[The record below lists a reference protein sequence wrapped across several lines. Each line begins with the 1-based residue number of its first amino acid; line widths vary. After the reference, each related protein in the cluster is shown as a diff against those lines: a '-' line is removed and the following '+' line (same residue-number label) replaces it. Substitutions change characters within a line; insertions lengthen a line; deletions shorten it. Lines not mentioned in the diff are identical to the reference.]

1 MNFVTWSI
9 RNPVPVLMM
18 FVALVI
24 GGIYSFPRLPVQDE
38 PDISF
43 PFVFVN
49 VGYAGVPPS
58 QMETEVTR
66 KVEDAVS
73 NIVGIEHITSNV
85 STGSSQTV
93 IQFQFNSDLSQ
104 AMDDVRDA
112 VSRIRPDL
120 PLDATEPYI
129 GRATTAGDPVLTF
142 AVSSDNMTDTELSW
156 FVDLNV
162 MRFMSGVPGVGQ
174 VSRIGGVSREIRV
187 DVDPDRMAALG
198 VTAGDVSG
206 QLRRTQVEL
215 PGGETRIGSQEQS
228 VRTLG
233 TIASVQELASLPI
246 PLNDGRNIRLDSI
259 AEVRDQAAEVRQ
271 LALLDGRSVIGFRV
285 MRAWGEGAVE
295 VADGAREA
303 VKELAVR
310 YPHVKIVEIN
320 NIGDRLIRQ
329 SFRNSMTMLIEG
341 ALLAVIVVWLFLR
354 DIRATLV
361 SATALPLAII
371 PTFWALHLFG
381 FSMNTLTMLAL
392 MLVVGMLVDDA
403 IVEVENIVRHLRMGK
418 PPLQAATDAAIEI
431 GLAVVATSL
440 TLCAVFVPVSFMGG
454 IPGEFFKPFGFT
466 AAIAVLFSLL
476 VARTLTPMMA
486 SKFMRAESHHEG
498 SGRMRAWYAEKV
510 KWVLD
515 NRWKTI
521 LVSTA
526 GMAASFW
533 LATTLP
539 TGFVPAQDFGF
550 VNLNMSLPP
559 GSRLEEAVAASEEMR
574 RRAEKFPEVE
584 HFFTLVGPR
593 GGNAFITLVDRKHRK
608 RNQQEMQSAI
618 LATTQG
624 VAGVRISN
632 GGGGNPGSG
641 PLQIELTG
649 DDSTLLATAAAQL
662 EREMR
667 TVPGISNVT
676 TSASLVQP
684 ELIIRPLAERAAELG
699 VTTSAISQATRIA
712 TSGDITLNLAKLNL
726 PDRQVPINV
735 RLKDSARASI
745 DQIRLLSVPS
755 RSGPVPLVNVADIYF
770 GAGPAQ
776 ITRYDR
782 SRNITVSAD
791 RGQMALGDAMK
802 LVNALPAIKNLPPGV
817 RTVESGD
824 TEIMNDIFSGFIIAM
839 VIGILCI
846 YFLLVLLFHDV
857 VQPVT
862 ILSALPPSIG
872 GAIIALFV
880 FRLELSLPALMGT
893 LALMGIVTK
902 NSILLVEY
910 AVMARREHGLA
921 RTEALLD
928 ACSKR
933 ARPII
938 MTTIAMAAGML
949 PMTLGLSGDTGF
961 SRPMGA
967 AVIGGLIASTVLS
980 LFVVPVIYTIFDD
993 WEHWVRG
1000 KFSRATHDGDKA
1012 AVTPAVPD

>member
-198 VTAGDVSG
+198 VTAGDVYG

-354 DIRATLV
+354 DMRATLV

-381 FSMNTLTMLAL
+381 FSMNSLTMLAL

-418 PPLQAATDAAIEI
+418 APLEAAKDAAIEI

-440 TLCAVFVPVSFMGG
+440 TLCAVFIPVSFMGG

-486 SKFMRAESHHEG
+486 SKYMRAASHDHDEA
-498 SGRMRAWYAEKV
+498 GRFKSWYLGKV
-510 KWVLD
+510 RWALD

-521 LVSTA
+521 GVSTL
-526 GMAASFW
+526 GMLASFA
-533 LATTLP
+533 LAKTLP

-550 VNLNMSLPP
+550 VNINMSLPP
-559 GSRLEEAVAASEEMR
+559 GSRLEEAQAASEEVR
-574 RRAEKFPEVE
+574 RRVGQFKEVE
-584 HFFTLVGPR
+584 HYFTVIGPT
-593 GGNAFITLVDRKHRK
+593 GGNAFITLVDAKQRERS
-608 RNQQEMQSAI
+608 QQDMQAAV
-618 LATTQG
+618 LEATRDIP
-624 VAGVRISN
+624 GVRISN
-632 GGGGNPGSG
+632 AGGGN
-641 PLQIELTG
+641 
-649 DDSTLLATAAAQL
+649 
-662 EREMR
+662 
-667 TVPGISNVT
+667 
-676 TSASLVQP
+676 
-684 ELIIRPLAERAAELG
+684 
-699 VTTSAISQATRIA
+699 
-712 TSGDITLNLAKLNL
+712 
-726 PDRQVPINV
+726 
-735 RLKDSARASI
+735 
-745 DQIRLLSVPS
+745 
-755 RSGPVPLVNVADIYF
+755 
-770 GAGPAQ
+770 
-776 ITRYDR
+776 
-782 SRNITVSAD
+782 
-791 RGQMALGDAMK
+791 
-802 LVNALPAIKNLPPGV
+802 
-817 RTVESGD
+817 
-824 TEIMNDIFSGFIIAM
+824 
-839 VIGILCI
+839 
-846 YFLLVLLFHDV
+846 
-857 VQPVT
+857 
-862 ILSALPPSIG
+862 
-872 GAIIALFV
+872 
-880 FRLELSLPALMGT
+880 
-893 LALMGIVTK
+893 
-902 NSILLVEY
+902 
-910 AVMARREHGLA
+910 
-921 RTEALLD
+921 
-928 ACSKR
+928 
-933 ARPII
+933 
-938 MTTIAMAAGML
+938 
-949 PMTLGLSGDTGF
+949 
-961 SRPMGA
+961 
-967 AVIGGLIASTVLS
+967 
-980 LFVVPVIYTIFDD
+980 
-993 WEHWVRG
+993 
-1000 KFSRATHDGDKA
+1000 
-1012 AVTPAVPD
+1012 